1 MKAFFILCLLTIPVL
16 SFSQTLTLEM
26 SNPAPR
32 AGEYFT
38 LSVST
43 DSLPKAIFGSISRKD
58 FSIYSFGVKDSQQQ
72 YFCTEMKATSTGKK
86 TLGPFSINLNGK
98 KYTTNK
104 LNFMVDD
111 SLPEI
116 PEGLWIRKAIV
127 DDTTF
132 YIVIEQRIPALRY
145 NTRKDNEIT
154 TNVKEGIDAV
164 ATELKDDSISNV
176 SGAGSSSSSY
186 NSLHFDGKPEFMYH
200 SHIYKLII
208 TDKSK
213 RIILTKDDFKGLPN
227 YYKFKDIVIN

>member
-1 MKAFFILCLLTIPVL
+1 MKAFFILCLLAIPVL
-16 SFSQTLTLEM
+16 SFSQTLELEM

-43 DSLPKAIFGSISRKD
+43 DSLPKAVFGSISRKD
-58 FSIYSFGVKDSQQQ
+58 FSIYSFGIKDSQQQ
-72 YFCTEMKATSTGKK
+72 YFCTEMKATSIGKK

-98 KYTTNK
+98 KYTTNR

-111 SLPEI
+111 SLPDV
-116 PEGLWIRKAIV
+116 PEGLWIRKAII

-154 TNVKEGIDAV
+154 TNVKEGIDAIE
-164 ATELKDDSISNV
+164 TELKEDSIVNV
-176 SGAGSSSSSY
+176 NSSGSSSSSS

-200 SHIYKLII
+200 SHIYKFNI

-213 RIILTKDDFKGLPN
+213 HITLTKENFKGLPD
-227 YYKFKDIVIN
+227 YYKFQDIVVN